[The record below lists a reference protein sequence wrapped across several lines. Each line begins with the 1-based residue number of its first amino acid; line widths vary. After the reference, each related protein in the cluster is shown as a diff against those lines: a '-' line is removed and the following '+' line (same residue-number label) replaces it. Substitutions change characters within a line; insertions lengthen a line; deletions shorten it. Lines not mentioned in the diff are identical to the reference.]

1 MEFLIKNGEISMIKK
16 DDNEITEM
24 LKIDS
29 QKKKNEWRRKG
40 WSIPDLRGGKKNW
53 FILSKTLI
61 QLVSQNKVIDLDSK
75 PMISEISEIQ
85 TWRNY
90 MPFLKGLG
98 LVSNQSGILYLS
110 KEGLKFL
117 NNPTKRQL
125 ADIIQDKIRLFGEV
139 LNLISLQPLTIEEVN
154 KKVCKEY
161 GLQWANLSHIR
172 KRMDWLEVLG
182 LIEGIGN
189 RKWEISTEGK
199 KALNSWNL
207 ISPDVLE
214 PIEIE
219 SNEVEIASPPEEIA
233 ILLQRLSDF
242 PELHKKR
249 NTYNI
254 WAPSPNRIENLR
266 IIIQSATDKISKNE
280 LFRFISE
287 EFKLKISSVE
297 SMLPFLKAS
306 GFIEEVGRGIYI
318 STSAAKAWLET
329 GNDLDFVR
337 ILHAHMQFV
346 GEMIDFAKTDVV
358 RNNMYARAKI
368 YGLNTE
374 KARWIAGF
382 LIEAGLLEE
391 TQYLHLKATPLGIY
405 FANSLP
411 LLKVN
416 EVSFEKEKNEKEID
430 DIISV
435 SDKFKDI
442 VDRLTKTS
450 RDPGAEGKALG
461 VAFEEAI
468 AEMFNFMGFEA
479 KRIGGAGDT
488 DVIARW
494 RDSEGKNI
502 TAIIDAK
509 SKSGGQ
515 VTHNDISDVAI
526 DTHKDKN
533 NADYVAIV
541 GAKFGGDTIKN
552 HAQKKGFALITTDQL
567 IAVAEASKKLGLSLQ
582 DISLLFEVP
591 NGFSELAE
599 RISSKQRE
607 LDILSMVILK
617 FCKEQDQIG
626 ALSPRDLFLLLR
638 DTSESP
644 TLKELIDAFEL
655 LSSVEIGVLKAVD
668 ENRLPENTMYMLIE
682 AKKSIARLR
691 AISNAIEKG
700 IIS

>member
-1 MEFLIKNGEISMIKK
+1 MEKINMNN
-16 DDNEITEM
+16 NEMTEN
-24 LKIDS
+24 LKTAI
-29 QKKKNEWRRKG
+29 QKKKSEWRRKG

-53 FILSKTLI
+53 FILTKDLI
-61 QLVSQNKVIDLDSK
+61 ILVNQNKVDDLNSK
-75 PMISEISEIQ
+75 PMIAEISEVE
-85 TWRNY
+85 TWRSY
-90 MPFLKGLG
+90 LPFLKGLG
-98 LVSNQSGILYLS
+98 LVSNRSGILYLS
-110 KEGLKFL
+110 DDGFKFL

-139 LNLISLQPLTIEEVN
+139 LSLLSLQPLTIEEVN
-154 KKVCKEY
+154 EEICKKY
-161 GLQWANLSHIR
+161 SLHWDNLSHIR

-189 RKWEISTEGK
+189 RKWEISVEGER
-199 KALNSWNL
+199 ALNTWRL
-207 ISPDVLE
+207 IPPDVLE
-214 PIEIE
+214 TVEIE
-219 SNEVEIASPPEEIA
+219 SNEVEIIVPPEEIA

-254 WAPSPNRIENLR
+254 WTPSPNRIENIR
-266 IIIQSATDKISKNE
+266 IIIQFATDKITKNE
-280 LFRFISE
+280 LFHFISE
-287 EFKLKISSVE
+287 EFNLKISSVE
-297 SMLPFLKAS
+297 SMLPFLKAA

-329 GNDLDFVR
+329 GNDLDFIR

-346 GEMIDFAKTDVV
+346 GEMIDFAKTDVI
-358 RNNMYARAKI
+358 RNDMYARAKT

-391 TQYLHLKATPLGIY
+391 TQYLHLKATPLGIR

-411 LLKVN
+411 LLSMN
-416 EVSFEKEKNEKEID
+416 EVILKNKKNENPTD
-430 DIISV
+430 DITSIS
-435 SDKFKDI
+435 DQFKDKAE
-442 VDRLTKTS
+442 RLIKTS
-450 RDPGAEGKALG
+450 RDPAAEGKGSG

-468 AEMFNFMGFEA
+468 AEMLNFIGYDA

-488 DVIARW
+488 DVIVHW
-494 RDSEGKNI
+494 KDRDGKTI

-541 GAKFGGDTIKN
+541 GASFGGDTIKN
-552 HAQKKGFALITTDQL
+552 HARKKGIALITTDQL
-567 IAVAEASKKLGLSLQ
+567 ISIAEASKKFGLSLQ
-582 DISLLFEVP
+582 EISLIFEVP
-591 NGFSELAE
+591 NGLSKLTEL
-599 RISSKQRE
+599 ISLSQRE
-607 LDILSMVILK
+607 LDIISMVILK
-617 FCKEQDQIG
+617 FRKEQDQIG

-638 DTSESP
+638 DTIESP
-644 TLKELIDAFEL
+644 TLKELIDVFEL
-655 LSSVEIGVLKAVD
+655 LSSVEIGVLEALDKD
-668 ENRLPENTMYMLIE
+668 RLPENTMYVLVE
-682 AKKSIARLR
+682 AIKSISRLR
-691 AISNAIEKG
+691 AIADAIEKG
-700 IIS
+700 IAS